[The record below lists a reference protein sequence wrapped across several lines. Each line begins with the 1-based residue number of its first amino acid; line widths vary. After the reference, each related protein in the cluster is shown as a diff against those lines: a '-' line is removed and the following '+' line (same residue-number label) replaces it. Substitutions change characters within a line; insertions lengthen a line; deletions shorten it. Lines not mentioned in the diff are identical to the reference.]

1 MLVPPLPPNNPRVER
16 YHKPLHTH
24 LKDVGGEV
32 RRTAEVDG
40 VLRQLHVLVVLPRGA
55 VDGVRGGRQLQGGGD
70 APDLGPVSD

>member
-1 MLVPPLPPNNPRVER
+1 M
-16 YHKPLHTH
+16 
-24 LKDVGGEV
+24 GGEV